1 MIFDATVGGRSAR
14 VEVQEHD
21 GRYRVNIGER
31 ALLID
36 FQDLGRGFA
45 NLLIDNCSHDVGTER
60 LPGGAFSVQ
69 LDGTTHHVE
78 LHGGARGV
86 VAGAVKSASGPTRV
100 TAPMPGKIV
109 RLLVEPGAQVAADQG
124 LVVMEAMKMENELR
138 SPRAGRVKDLPA
150 REGQTVETGALL
162 AVVE

>member
-1 MIFDATVGGRSAR
+1 MIFDATIGERSVR

-21 GRYRVNIGER
+21 GCYRVNVGGR
-31 ALLID
+31 ALAID
-36 FQDLGRGFA
+36 FQDVGRGFA
-45 NLLIDNCSHDVGTER
+45 NLLIDGGSHEVGIER
-60 LPGGAFSVQ
+60 LAGGAFNVQ
-69 LDGTTHHVE
+69 LDGATHHVE
-78 LHGGARGV
+78 LHGAARGV
-86 VAGAVKSASGPTRV
+86 AAGGAKAASGPTRV

-109 RLLVEPGAQVAADQG
+109 RLLVEPGAQVEAGQG
-124 LVVMEAMKMENELR
+124 LIVMEAMKMENELR